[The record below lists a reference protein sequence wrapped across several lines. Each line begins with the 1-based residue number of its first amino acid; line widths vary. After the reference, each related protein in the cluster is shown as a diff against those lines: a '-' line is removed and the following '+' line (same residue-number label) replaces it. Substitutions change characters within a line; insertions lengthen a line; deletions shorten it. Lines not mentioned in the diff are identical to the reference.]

1 MKTYLEMIN
10 LPTFEERYRYLQC
23 FSKPSTVTF
32 GRNRSLNQMLY
43 NSPQWRKV
51 RQQVIIRDN
60 GCDLAIEDRPIFDKI
75 LIHHIN
81 PITIEQVTNHDPMI
95 FDLNNLVCVSYN
107 THEAIHF
114 SNEQILIPSEPVKR
128 FKGDTKLW

>member
-1 MKTYLEMIN
+1 
-10 LPTFEERYRYLQC
+10 
-23 FSKPSTVTF
+23 
-32 GRNRSLNQMLY
+32 MLY
-43 NSPQWRKV
+43 NSPQWRKI

-81 PITIEQVTNHDPMI
+81 PITIKQVTEHDPMI